1 MAEDP
6 HVDSHSSGA
15 AQLAREIGV
24 QETRKLQARRAGVHD
39 VWSGLGMLGL
49 IGWSVA
55 TPTLLGAIL
64 GTWIDKRR
72 PGNHSWTLALL
83 IGGLCIGCIN
93 AWHWVAKEGQQISTA
108 KENEDRL
115 P

>member
-1 MAEDP
+1 MAKDRQT
-6 HVDSHSSGA
+6 DSRATDTPFS
-15 AQLAREIGV
+15 REIGV
-24 QETRKLQARRAGVHD
+24 QETRKLRARRAGVHH

-55 TPTLLGAIL
+55 TPTLLGALL

-83 IGGLCIGCIN
+83 VGGLCIGCIN
-93 AWHWVAKEGQQISTA
+93 AWHWMAKEEREIRAGE
-108 KENEDRL
+108 ENGDRTQ
-115 P
+115 

>member
-1 MAEDP
+1 MDP
-6 HVDSHSSGA
+6 QSRGTPFS
-15 AQLAREIGV
+15 REIGA

-55 TPTLLGAIL
+55 TPTLLGALL
-64 GTWIDKRR
+64 GTWLDKRR

-83 IGGLCIGCIN
+83 IGGLCVGCVN
-93 AWHWVAKEGQQISTA
+93 AWHWLAKEEEQISA
-108 KENEDRL
+108 GADHED
-115 P
+115 PVP

>member
-1 MAEDP
+1 MAEDDDTKP
-6 HVDSHSSGA
+6 
-15 AQLAREIGV
+15 LATGTPFSREIGV
-24 QETRKLQARRAGVHD
+24 QETRKLRARVAGVHG
-39 VWSGLGMLGL
+39 VWPGLGMLGL

-55 TPTLLGAIL
+55 TPTLLGALL

-72 PGNHSWTLALL
+72 PANHSWTLALL

-93 AWHWVAKEGQQISTA
+93 AWHWVAREEREISA
-108 KENEDRL
+108 ADDNGDRV

>member
-6 HVDSHSSGA
+6 ETDPHSSA
-15 AQLAREIGV
+15 APFSREIGV
-24 QETRKLQARRAGVHD
+24 QEMRKLQARRAGVHG

-55 TPTLLGAIL
+55 TPTLLGALL
-64 GTWIDKRR
+64 GTWIDKRG

-93 AWHWVAKEGQQISTA
+93 AWHWVAKEEQQISA
-108 KENEDRL
+108 GKENEDRV

>member
-1 MAEDP
+1 MADDSQTDP
-6 HVDSHSSGA
+6 HSSGSPFS
-15 AQLAREIGV
+15 REIGV
-24 QETRKLQARRAGVHD
+24 QETRKLRARRAGVNG

-55 TPTLLGAIL
+55 TPTLLGALL
-64 GTWIDKRR
+64 GTWLDKRR

-83 IGGLCIGCIN
+83 IGGLCIGCMN
-93 AWHWVAKEGQQISTA
+93 AWYWMAREERQIRA
-108 KENEDRL
+108 GEENGERM

>member
-1 MAEDP
+1 MVDDPETDP
-6 HVDSHSSGA
+6 HASGSPFS
-15 AQLAREIGV
+15 QEIGA
-24 QETRKLQARRAGVHD
+24 QETRKLRARRAGGHA

-55 TPTLLGAIL
+55 TPTLLGALL

-83 IGGLCIGCIN
+83 IGGLCIGCMN
-93 AWHWVAKEGQQISTA
+93 AWHWVAREERQIRASE
-108 KENEDRL
+108 ENGEHT

>member
-1 MAEDP
+1 MAEDQQS
-6 HVDSHSSGA
+6 DSPANGA
-15 AQLAREIGV
+15 PFSREIGV
-24 QETRKLQARRAGVHD
+24 QETRKLRARRAAVHG

-55 TPTLLGAIL
+55 TPTLLGALL

-83 IGGLCIGCIN
+83 IGGLCIGCMN
-93 AWHWVAKEGQQISTA
+93 AWRWMAREESEIRAG
-108 KENEDRL
+108 EDQGERT

>member
-6 HVDSHSSGA
+6 ETDSHARGTPFS
-15 AQLAREIGV
+15 REIGV
-24 QETRKLQARRAGVHD
+24 QETRKLRARRAGVHG

-55 TPTLLGAIL
+55 TPTLLGALL

-93 AWHWVAKEGQQISTA
+93 AWHWVAKEEQEISA
-108 KENEDRL
+108 GEENGDQG

>member
-1 MAEDP
+1 MAEDRDP
-6 HVDSHSSGA
+6 NSRSAGTPFS
-15 AQLAREIGV
+15 LEIGL
-24 QETRKLQARRAGVHD
+24 QETRKLRARAAGVHG

-55 TPTLLGAIL
+55 TPTLLGALL

-72 PGNHSWTLALL
+72 PGSHSWTLALL
-83 IGGLCIGCIN
+83 VGGLCIGCLN
-93 AWHWVAKEGQQISTA
+93 AWHWVAREEREISA
-108 KENEDRL
+108 AAEDGERT

>member
-6 HVDSHSSGA
+6 EAQPYSSDA
-15 AQLAREIGV
+15 PFSREIGA
-24 QETRKLQARRAGVHD
+24 QEARKLQARRAGVHD

-55 TPTLLGAIL
+55 TPTLLGALL

-93 AWHWVAKEGQQISTA
+93 AWHWIAKEEQQISGG
-108 KENEDRL
+108 NNGGDRT